1 MAETTTNESKLSR
14 SAAAS
19 YLRSIAEELE
29 QTGRTIEVPV
39 GNKNIELSPPERV
52 RMETTVSERS
62 RSLRKDV
69 EEVSF
74 TFTWNPSSDNTRAG
88 TETES
93 ESETETEPETSP

>member
-19 YLRSIAEELE
+19 YLRSVAEELE

-39 GNKNIELSPPERV
+39 GNKSIELSPPERV
-52 RMETTVSERS
+52 RLETTVSERS

-74 TFTWNPSSDNTRAG
+74 TFTWNPSSENTRAG
-88 TETES
+88 EESEAETES
-93 ESETETEPETSP
+93 EPETSP